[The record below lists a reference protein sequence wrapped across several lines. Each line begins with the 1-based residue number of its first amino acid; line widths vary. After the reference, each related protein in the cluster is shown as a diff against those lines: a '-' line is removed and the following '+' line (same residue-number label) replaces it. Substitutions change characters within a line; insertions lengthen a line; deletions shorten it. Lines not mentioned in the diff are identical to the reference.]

1 MEKQFHC
8 CNESFRMLGLR
19 TAREAAKYG
28 AAGSVIGA
36 VSTAA
41 FARKYSRSPH
51 DGEDN
56 GFEYSDEEPEEQDAE
71 IENQYYNSKG
81 LFETDPEGALAGFAE
96 VVRME
101 SEKSEWG
108 FKALK
113 QTVKLYYKLGN
124 YKGMM
129 DAYSV
134 MLTYI
139 KSAVPRNYSEKCIN
153 NIMDFVSGSATENF
167 GLLQEFYQTTL
178 KALEEPKNERLWF
191 KTNLKLCKIWFH
203 MREYGRMS
211 KILEELHKSC
221 QKEGGRDDQKKGT
234 QLLEVYAI
242 EIQLYMET
250 KNNKKLKELYKKALS
265 IKSAIPHPNMRG
277 IIHECG
283 GKMHMAEGHWAEAA
297 TDFFEAFKNYDDAR
311 NQRHIQCL
319 KYLVLVNMLM
329 ESKVTPLD
337 SQEAKPYKNDPEVL
351 AMTNLIAAYQQNE
364 ALEFERILKTN
375 RSTIMDDPFIRN
387 YIEDLLKNVRSEVLL
402 KLKMVSNV
410 TPLATMVG
418 PSLQESL
425 LDEFYTH
432 HIDRLLPIY
441 CNQDTTP
448 NYISVVEYFEAFSR
462 LTLRELPEFDDWMHI
477 NAVRVDTESPTR
489 RLKDPLSRITYP
501 RAPKGWM
508 VVQTDAGFVKE
519 GGRVISVGAFVFFDE
534 LGSIRHYDTVV
545 LSWVSSVKEAEFE
558 TIKFAMYEGVRI
570 GIRKLSVCTDNF
582 QILKTIQGGNPYTE
596 DEFDKYRSCASS
608 KPVRFSCPEGFV
620 ETWED
625 LGIAFQEREDAYL
638 TVQLGKSDWL
648 VDGSEF
654 VWASVLIAASV
665 YNIWEN
671 GFISCTSA
679 ALLHGQR
686 EILEQD
692 TYYFHVAH
700 ISDPAFS
707 AISLHIIT
715 YHSWNKL
722 TLFLQ
727 GEHNFNRYGEWLGK
741 NSTIYGEEF
750 ETSEGYACSSSC
762 FSWIWSGK
770 IICQGRNQECHLLTV
785 SLKALAL
792 VLESVSGF
800 SVLYFSQT
808 TLQVDYLAPLLKQ
821 LIDPLRVE
829 CCLRSR
835 VIRTADL
842 INLPGIK
849 KAPKKRVAAMLE
861 PIEDGLAE
869 GNGDDASEEKP
880 QLDLQSLTS
889 KGNRDSS
896 RHGLEG
902 WWNQSCQEGA
912 IRQRQRRCLKLQIRK
927 AEDEVLGQLPR
938 DSDKSMR

>member
-319 KYLVLVNMLM
+319 KYVCKLITQLTLASTCFWLLPRYLVLVNMLM

-364 ALEFERILKTN
+364 ALEFERI
-375 RSTIMDDPFIRN
+375 
-387 YIEDLLKNVRSEVLL
+387 L

-638 TVQLGKSDWL
+638 TVQLVMEISTVAALPDWNL
-648 VDGSEF
+648 SILHNSVGF
-654 VWASVLIAASV
+654 VL
-665 YNIWEN
+665 

-700 ISDPAFS
+700 ISDPA
-707 AISLHIIT
+707 LENIT
-715 YHSWNKL
+715 SIDMVSGLERTQLYM
-722 TLFLQ
+722 
-727 GEHNFNRYGEWLGK
+727 GK
-741 NSTIYGEEF
+741 NLRLL
-750 ETSEGYACSSSC
+750 
-762 FSWIWSGK
+762 K
-770 IICQGRNQECHLLTV
+770 DMHVHLLA
-785 SLKALAL
+785 SRG
-792 VLESVSGF
+792 SG
-800 SVLYFSQT
+800 LGRT